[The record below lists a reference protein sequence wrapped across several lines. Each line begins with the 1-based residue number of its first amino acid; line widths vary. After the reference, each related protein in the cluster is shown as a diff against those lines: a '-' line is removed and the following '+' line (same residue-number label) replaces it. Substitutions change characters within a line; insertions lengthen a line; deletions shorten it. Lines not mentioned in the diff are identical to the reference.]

1 MTRTKP
7 ILVAVLFGL
16 IGLWGAGTLVMGQA
30 DSLATALQQYEAK
43 ANKKVDRNKADDMV
57 AWARWCYQNEKSAEA
72 GAIALEG
79 LQKAPD
85 DLRLKYLAYALSGA
99 ATTGGGTDVPDEGRG
114 VTKSATITKED
125 TEKIYKAEGELT
137 MRKFK
142 DIQNN
147 VLIPRCGKCHGG
159 RDEKARAKWWLVKDA
174 DERRMLAENFRT
186 INPFINR
193 DARMDSKILVVP
205 SRSPENV
212 HTQVFKGPADGA
224 YKNLVRWI
232 LTLEAPK
239 IFGP

>member
-99 ATTGGGTDVPDEGRG
+99 ATTVTPEEGGGTGG
-114 VTKSATITKED
+114 VIGKSATITREE
-125 TEKIYKAEGELT
+125 TEKIYKAEGELA

-142 DIQNN
+142 DIVNN
-147 VLIPRCGKCHGG
+147 VLIPRCGRCHGG
-159 RDEKARAKWWLVKDA
+159 GNDKAKAKWWLVKDS

-186 INPFINR
+186 INPYINR
-193 DARMDSKILVVP
+193 DARMDSKLLVVP

-212 HTQVFKGPADGA
+212 HTQVFKGPGDAA

-232 LTLEAPK
+232 MTLEAPK
-239 IFGP
+239 IFAP

>member
-30 DSLATALQQYEAK
+30 DSLETALQQYEAK

-72 GAIALEG
+72 NAIALEG

-99 ATTGGGTDVPDEGRG
+99 ATTVVVVVDEGEGRW
-114 VTKSATITKED
+114 KSATISKED

-137 MRKFK
+137 LRKFK

-147 VLIPRCGKCHGG
+147 VLIPRCGRCHGG
-159 RDEKARAKWWLVKDA
+159 GNDKARAKWWLVKDS
-174 DERRMLAENFRT
+174 DERRLLAENFRT
-186 INPFINR
+186 INPYINR

-212 HTQVFKGPADGA
+212 HTQVFKGAADAA

-232 LTLEAPK
+232 MTLEAPK
-239 IFGP
+239 IFAP

>member
-16 IGLWGAGTLVMGQA
+16 MGLWGAGTPVMGQA

-57 AWARWCYQNEKSAEA
+57 AWARWCYQNEKTAEA
-72 GAIALEG
+72 NAIALEG

-99 ATTGGGTDVPDEGRG
+99 ATSVVDPTVPNPAEIRP
-114 VTKSATITKED
+114 ATISREEA
-125 TEKIYKAEGELT
+125 EKIYKAEGELA

-142 DIQNN
+142 DIVNN
-147 VLIPRCGKCHGG
+147 VLIPRCGRCHGG
-159 RDEKARAKWWLVKDA
+159 GNEKARAKWWLVKDS

-186 INPFINR
+186 INPYINR

-212 HTQVFKGPADGA
+212 HTQVFKGAADAA

-239 IFGP
+239 IFAP

>member
-16 IGLWGAGTLVMGQA
+16 IGLWGAGTPVMGQA

-57 AWARWCYQNEKSAEA
+57 AWARWCYQNEKPAEA
-72 GAIALEG
+72 NAIALEG

-99 ATTGGGTDVPDEGRG
+99 ATTVGPDGIMPVES
-114 VTKSATITKED
+114 VAKYATISKEE

-147 VLIPRCGKCHGG
+147 VLIARCWKCHGG
-159 RDEKARAKWWLVKDA
+159 GNEKAKAKWWLVKDS

-212 HTQVFKGPADGA
+212 HTQVFKGAADAA

-232 LTLEAPK
+232 MTLEAPK
-239 IFGP
+239 IFAP

>member
-30 DSLATALQQYEAK
+30 DSLETALQQYEAK

-57 AWARWCYQNEKSAEA
+57 AWARWCYQNEKTAEA

-99 ATTGGGTDVPDEGRG
+99 ATSVVDPTVPNPEVIRP
-114 VTKSATITKED
+114 ATISREEA
-125 TEKIYKAEGELT
+125 EKIYKAEGELT

-147 VLIPRCGKCHGG
+147 VLIARCGKCHGG
-159 RDEKARAKWWLVKDA
+159 GNDKAKAKWWLVKDS
-174 DERRMLAENFRT
+174 DERRTLAENFRT
-186 INPFINR
+186 INPYINR

-239 IFGP
+239 IFAP

>member
-16 IGLWGAGTLVMGQA
+16 IGVWGAGTLVMGQA
-30 DSLATALQQYEAK
+30 DSLETALQQYEAK
-43 ANKKVDRNKADDMV
+43 TNKKVDRNKADDMV

-99 ATTGGGTDVPDEGRG
+99 ATSGGGTTVADEGEGRW
-114 VTKSATITKED
+114 KSATITKEE

-159 RDEKARAKWWLVKDA
+159 GNEKAKAKWWLVKDS

-186 INPFINR
+186 INPYINR
-193 DARMDSKILVVP
+193 DARMDSKLLVVP

-212 HTQVFKGPADGA
+212 HTQVFKGPGDTA

-232 LTLEAPK
+232 MTLEAPK
-239 IFGP
+239 IFAP

>member
-57 AWARWCYQNEKSAEA
+57 AWARWCYQNEKTAEA
-72 GAIALEG
+72 NAIALEG

-99 ATTGGGTDVPDEGRG
+99 ATSVVDPTVPNPAEIRP
-114 VTKSATITKED
+114 ATISREEA
-125 TEKIYKAEGELT
+125 EKIYKAEGELA

-142 DIQNN
+142 DIVNN
-147 VLIPRCGKCHGG
+147 VLIPRCGRCHGG
-159 RDEKARAKWWLVKDA
+159 GNEKARAKWWLVKDS
-174 DERRMLAENFRT
+174 DERRVLAENFRT
-186 INPFINR
+186 INPYINR

-232 LTLEAPK
+232 MTLEAPK
-239 IFGP
+239 IFAP

>member
-16 IGLWGAGTLVMGQA
+16 IGLWGAGTPVMGQA

-57 AWARWCYQNEKSAEA
+57 AWARWCYQNEKPAEA
-72 GAIALEG
+72 NAIALEG

-99 ATTGGGTDVPDEGRG
+99 ATTVGPDGIMPVES
-114 VTKSATITKED
+114 VAKSATISKEE

-159 RDEKARAKWWLVKDA
+159 GNDKAKAKWSLVKDA

-186 INPFINR
+186 INPYINR

-212 HTQVFKGPADGA
+212 HTQVFKGAADAA

-232 LTLEAPK
+232 MTLEAPK
-239 IFGP
+239 IFAP

>member
-16 IGLWGAGTLVMGQA
+16 IGLWGAGTPVMGQA

-57 AWARWCYQNEKSAEA
+57 AWARWCYQNEKPAEA
-72 GAIALEG
+72 NAIALEG

-99 ATTGGGTDVPDEGRG
+99 ATTVGPDGIMPVES
-114 VTKSATITKED
+114 VAKSATISKEE

-159 RDEKARAKWWLVKDA
+159 GNDKAKAKWSLVKDA

-212 HTQVFKGPADGA
+212 HTQVFKGAADAA

-232 LTLEAPK
+232 MTLEAPK
-239 IFGP
+239 IFAP